1 MSRIPAHTV
10 EDAPEASRA
19 LLEGVIQFSP
29 TAKPL
34 NLHAQMAHSPAVLAA
49 YTSIR
54 RATAEH
60 RTLGQQVAAAL
71 MLATA
76 GAEGNDYALAITTR
90 LALNTGWPEDK
101 VAALRTG
108 ETLGNPKIDA
118 LVNVTREA
126 AAHAGHVS
134 DTCWKAAK
142 AAGWSDEHLTEAFA
156 YLGLTLFTAY
166 FLNYAETELD
176 LPTNPPAA
184 QRERSG

>member
-1 MSRIPAHTV
+1 MSRVPAHTV

-134 DTCWKAAK
+134 DTCWKAAE

>member
-1 MSRIPAHTV
+1 MSRVPAHTV

-101 VAALRTG
+101 VVRCG
-108 ETLGNPKIDA
+108 E
-118 LVNVTREA
+118 
-126 AAHAGHVS
+126 
-134 DTCWKAAK
+134 
-142 AAGWSDEHLTEAFA
+142 
-156 YLGLTLFTAY
+156 
-166 FLNYAETELD
+166 
-176 LPTNPPAA
+176 
-184 QRERSG
+184 ERRSATPRSMHW